1 MSMIED
7 PWAECTK
14 KTEFVFADEP
24 TDNDL
29 VNEDEEPDTGL
40 DLSVLSGS
48 PNTVAAADESDDD
61 DDE

>member
-1 MSMIED
+1 MIED

-14 KTEFVFADEP
+14 KTEFAFADEP
-24 TDNDL
+24 TDGDL
-29 VNEDEEPDTGL
+29 VDEEPDTGL

-48 PNTVAAADESDDD
+48 PNTAAAADESDDD